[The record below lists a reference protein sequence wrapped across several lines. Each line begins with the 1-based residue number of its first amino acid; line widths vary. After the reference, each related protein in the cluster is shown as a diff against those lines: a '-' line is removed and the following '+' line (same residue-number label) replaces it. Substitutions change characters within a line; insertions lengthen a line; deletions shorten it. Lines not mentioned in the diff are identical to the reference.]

1 MVLSARAQNRHTSSR
16 EHEGSVGKQPLGKVL
31 TTTAGGWEMAEAESI
46 PTGRDSI
53 CEENPPV

>member
-1 MVLSARAQNRHTSSR
+1 M
-16 EHEGSVGKQPLGKVL
+16 GKQPLGKVL

-53 CEENPPV
+53 YEETPPV